1 MRLAVANSI
10 DITRCCPLDRSAGRQ
25 LTATVIKAE
34 GEIAIRRSL
43 IAWAALTARSDGG
56 RIELSDGV
64 KRASDQLPQPLN
76 ALVAALFALVVTPA
90 LALCTP
96 ARVLAMEPVGQ
107 GRYRCHGEFDAVEVR
122 ALFFNQPPSEVILL
136 YRAAELTDQQ
146 SRQVC
151 IGSQW
156 PWLPTSD
163 HPTEAWSGHWS
174 GQHSGSARVR
184 FWSCIDGQNA
194 GSHAVEVGSA
204 SP

>member
-10 DITRCCPLDRSAGRQ
+10 DITRCCPLDRIAGRQ
-25 LTATVIKAE
+25 LPATVIKAE

-56 RIELSDGV
+56 RTELNDGV

-122 ALFFNQPPSEVILL
+122 ALFFNKPPSEVILL
-136 YRAAELTDQQ
+136 YWAAELTDQQ
-146 SRQVC
+146 LRQVC
-151 IGSQW
+151 IGSLW
-156 PWLPTSD
+156 PWLGCVSGPASTGWMPVLTLLRWGLP
-163 HPTEAWSGHWS
+163 HPDRCG
-174 GQHSGSARVR
+174 
-184 FWSCIDGQNA
+184 C
-194 GSHAVEVGSA
+194 
-204 SP
+204 SPRRRCVHRGERHPVT

>member
-43 IAWAALTARSDGG
+43 IASAALTARSDGG

-64 KRASDQLPQPLN
+64 TRASDQLPQPPN

-122 ALFFNQPPSEVILL
+122 ALFFNKPPSEVIQL

-151 IGSQW
+151 IGSLW
-156 PWLPTSD
+156 PWLGCISGLASTGWMPVLTLLRWGLP
-163 HPTEAWSGHWS
+163 HPDRCGCSRRRRYVHRRERHPVT
-174 GQHSGSARVR
+174 
-184 FWSCIDGQNA
+184 
-194 GSHAVEVGSA
+194 
-204 SP
+204 